1 VLFDANGKRF
11 ALPLVVA
18 ISEIG
23 VRTQRMRPD
32 IATALVGAAMLS
44 VLLVSNTRRCAAEQV
59 CRSFSNADQVNH
71 SPQKPELEKN
81 CFSTP
86 HPPMKPTSVLLLTA
100 TILTTTVPLHAQV
113 QSPSPAASRL
123 KEKAVA
129 YLDLASNSKEP
140 FRVFKPRSQ
149 KAKCRARVGVLLSL
163 ST

>member
-100 TILTTTVPLHAQV
+100 NYPHHHGSATRAGSVAV
-113 QSPSPAASRL
+113 ASREQAKGKSSGISRFSEQL
-123 KEKAVA
+123 KGT
-129 YLDLASNSKEP
+129 
-140 FRVFKPRSQ
+140 F
-149 KAKCRARVGVLLSL
+149 
-163 ST
+163 